1 MTHFDSVTEFAPAF
15 DLSMTSGSEV
25 TRATNVAFESDS
37 GTVHFGCWPCSRHLG
52 RAGSGQRLE
61 GRLGLQFTALAAV

>member
-1 MTHFDSVTEFAPAF
+1 MTHFDSVTVFAPAF
-15 DLSMTSGSEV
+15 DLSMTYEPEV

-37 GTVHFGCWPCSRHLG
+37 GTVHSGYWLCLRHPG

-61 GRLGLQFTALAAV
+61 GRLGPQSTDLAAV

>member
-1 MTHFDSVTEFAPAF
+1 MTHFDLVTEAAF
-15 DLSMTSGSEV
+15 DLSMTSEPEV

-37 GTVHFGCWPCSRHLG
+37 GTVHFGCWLCSRHPE

-61 GRLGLQFTALAAV
+61 GRPAPQSAALATA

>member
-1 MTHFDSVTEFAPAF
+1 MTHFDLVTEAAF
-15 DLSMTSGSEV
+15 DLSMTSEPEV

-37 GTVHFGCWPCSRHLG
+37 GTVHFGCWLCLRHLG

-61 GRLGLQFTALAAV
+61 GRPAPQSAALVIA